1 MTGAHVPQEPTSHDD
16 GRSIGDIVGD
26 LSRNFSTL
34 VRQELELAKAE
45 LKQDAGKAGKGAGML
60 GGAGITAHLALTFLS
75 LATWWTLAIWIGNH
89 DHPALGWSG
98 LILAVL
104 WAIVAAVLASAG
116 KKSLKDVDGI
126 PQTTQT
132 AKQIP
137 DALKGNEEK
146 NR

>member
-75 LATWWTLAIWIGNH
+75 LAAWWTLAIWIGNH

-137 DALKGNEEK
+137 DALKGNEEM

>member
-1 MTGAHVPQEPTSHDD
+1 MSSPLIQPSHPGADD
-16 GRSIGDIVGD
+16 DRSIGEIVGD

-34 VRQELELAKAE
+34 VHQELELAKAE
-45 LKQDAGKAGKGAGML
+45 LKQDAGRAGKGAGML
-60 GGAGITAHLALTFLS
+60 GGAGIAAHLALTFGTLG
-75 LATWWTLAIWIGNH
+75 LWWAIAILIGNH

-104 WAIVAAVLASAG
+104 WAIIAGVLAMLG
-116 KKSLKDVDGI
+116 KKALQDVDGL
-126 PQTTQT
+126 PQTTET

-137 DALKGNEEK
+137 DALKGHEEK